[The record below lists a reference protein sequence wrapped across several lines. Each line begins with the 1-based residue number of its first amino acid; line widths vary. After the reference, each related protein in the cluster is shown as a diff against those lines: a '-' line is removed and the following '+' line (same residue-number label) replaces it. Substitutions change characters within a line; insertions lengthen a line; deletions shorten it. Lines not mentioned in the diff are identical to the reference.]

1 MRKKMVSVLLTAAM
15 LLSMAACGTSENR
28 GTAGGDVTST
38 AGGTEAA
45 GGETGGETV
54 LTFPTYYV
62 GENVGAIYF
71 EPAVERFNEQNAG
84 KYKVVLEEVVE
95 STYADKMSQLAQSGK
110 LPALIQVTTPEW
122 MNTVL
127 IQNNLYY
134 PMNDF
139 LEAHPEIKAL
149 CVDASLEFCTQE
161 NGDIVSLPTITLSNI
176 GTYYNSALYTPE
188 KNIADMTVDEFVESL
203 GENKIAFQSAENGW
217 TSMLFLTA
225 LIANEEGGK
234 ELLMEYDGKK
244 LLDFNQ
250 EPIISAVKKF
260 QQIWKSNAAANA
272 VGAAYADAANGF
284 MSGQSAVFFNGSWMN
299 AEFKEDASDKWSG
312 DFKGADVKADY
323 YPGNVA
329 ICNTKTFG
337 RYAITNGGTDQEREC
352 AETFLAFLYSQE
364 ELETFAVTEGAQI
377 PKLTYS
383 ADALTQLEEKP
394 LVKAQTELI
403 TEKSVIVP
411 ALASI
416 MVDSVANNVFANDLV
431 QLANGAMTPE
441 QFCQDLTTKSAEASE

>member
-176 GTYYNSALYTPE
+176 GTYYNSALYTPR
-188 KNIADMTVDEFVESL
+188 K
-203 GENKIAFQSAENGW
+203 
-217 TSMLFLTA
+217 TSR
-225 LIANEEGGK
+225 I
-234 ELLMEYDGKK
+234 
-244 LLDFNQ
+244 
-250 EPIISAVKKF
+250 
-260 QQIWKSNAAANA
+260 
-272 VGAAYADAANGF
+272 
-284 MSGQSAVFFNGSWMN
+284 
-299 AEFKEDASDKWSG
+299 
-312 DFKGADVKADY
+312 
-323 YPGNVA
+323 
-329 ICNTKTFG
+329 
-337 RYAITNGGTDQEREC
+337 
-352 AETFLAFLYSQE
+352 
-364 ELETFAVTEGAQI
+364 
-377 PKLTYS
+377 
-383 ADALTQLEEKP
+383 
-394 LVKAQTELI
+394 
-403 TEKSVIVP
+403 
-411 ALASI
+411 
-416 MVDSVANNVFANDLV
+416 
-431 QLANGAMTPE
+431 
-441 QFCQDLTTKSAEASE
+441 